1 MHQPAKIAVDRYLA
15 ELKQVLSAAPR
26 EAREDALRDAAEFL
40 DNEVASPEVMHLTAT
55 EQQAYDYYV
64 ERYGSPSQVATGY
77 LETQPTTPRA
87 ECSSNPWKY
96 LAAALALMLVTT
108 GVYYFETQELPLNF
122 YMNDQKPPKASPFTQ
137 VVYEDDKVFVE
148 YSSTRYEWLGIDDIP
163 VTKISEFSQNQFR
176 DLWQK
181 RITEDLVEVL
191 WGMGHFP
198 GETVKLRLR
207 NLREDV
213 QLTIV
218 DAPMTHENRQ
228 SMYGNYIV
236 SVVSPKE

>member
-1 MHQPAKIAVDRYLA
+1 MHQPAKIALDRYLA
-15 ELKQVLSAAPR
+15 ELKQVLSAAPK

-40 DNEVASPEVMHLTAT
+40 GNEIASPEAMHRTTT
-55 EQQAYDYYV
+55 EQQAYDYFV
-64 ERYGSPSQVATGY
+64 ECYGSPEQVVTEY
-77 LETQPTTPRA
+77 LEVQLTTPRA

-96 LAAALALMLVTT
+96 LAAALALMLVAA
-108 GVYYFETQELPLNF
+108 GGYYFETQELSFNF
-122 YMNDQKPPKASPFTQ
+122 YMNDQSPPKVSPFTQ

-148 YSSTRYEWLGIDDIP
+148 YNSTRYEWLGIDDIP

-198 GETVKLRLR
+198 SETVKLQLR
-207 NLREDV
+207 NLRENV
-213 QLTIV
+213 QFTIV